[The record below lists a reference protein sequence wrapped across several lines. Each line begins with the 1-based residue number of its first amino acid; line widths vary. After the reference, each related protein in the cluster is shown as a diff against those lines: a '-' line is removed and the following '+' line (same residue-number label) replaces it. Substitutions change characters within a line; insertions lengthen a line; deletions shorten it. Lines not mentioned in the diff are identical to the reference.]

1 MKTKL
6 ILLTLITS
14 FTFAHEGVE
23 LGPNKGRILEFSK
36 NETMHGEV
44 IVKGDKFHI
53 ALLDKDM
60 KAVAMA
66 EQTLTATTGDRD
78 KPVKLVVEKDAK
90 GFVVPVVKAGEWL
103 ILQYKDT
110 RIPRP
115 SPPAWNTTPVS
126 ARPAKRPNG
135 CASANLTPR
144 RSKPCAACS
153 CVAFGSRC
161 DALIQRPPL
170 P

>member
-14 FTFAHEGVE
+14 LSFAHEGVE

-44 IVKGDKFHI
+44 TVKGDKFHI

-60 KAVAMA
+60 KPVALA
-66 EQTLTATTGDRD
+66 EQTLTAITGDRSA
-78 KPVKLVVEKDAK
+78 PQKLAVEKDAK

-103 ILQYKDT
+103 ILQYKNGPKAKAVT
-110 RIPRP
+110 ARLEY
-115 SPPAWNTTPVS
+115 NTS
-126 ARPAKRPNG
+126 E
-135 CASANLTPR
+135 
-144 RSKPCAACS
+144 
-153 CVAFGSRC
+153 C
-161 DALIQRPPL
+161 DACKKAEWLCECKPDAEKK
-170 P
+170 